1 MTIKYVTLAALGAA
15 LGSFAA
21 DACAA
26 DQQAEVVIEWN
37 QLLQANLTGTA
48 GLQSPRYYA
57 MMHIAIFDAV
67 NSIAREYSSYRV
79 TVPSSRGASQEAA
92 AAQAAHDVLTALIPT
107 TGAVQTFDAALAAK
121 LVTIEPGRAMQGVI
135 VGKNAAAA
143 VLAWRQNDGWEV
155 APPPYV
161 LPPLSG
167 LWQPTPPAFAP
178 AGFTQFP
185 GVKPFALLSATQFL
199 PPRFPELTSSEY
211 AVAFDEVKLL
221 GAANSATR
229 TVEQTQTALLF
240 AGVITSTPMFAV
252 WNNVTR
258 DVARSHSFS
267 LVDTARVFALVNAS
281 INDGVQTS
289 HTSKFIYGLWRP
301 VTTIRRADEDLNAL
315 TAPDPTWL
323 PLLVTPPYP
332 SYSGNMA
339 CMGASAA
346 RTLANVFG
354 TNDIAVTATW
364 VGNAGNADVS
374 RTYAG
379 FWQLAEE
386 QARSRVYGG
395 IHFTFDNV
403 ASQESCKKVADYV
416 AAHYLLRKSS

>member
-301 VTTIRRADEDLNAL
+301 VTAIRRADEDLNAL

-403 ASQESCKKVADYV
+403 ASQESCRKVADYV

>member
-301 VTTIRRADEDLNAL
+301 VTAIRRADEDLNAL

>member
-240 AGVITSTPMFAV
+240 AGVISSTPMFGV

-258 DVARSHSFS
+258 DVARTHSFS

-301 VTTIRRADEDLNAL
+301 VTAIRRADEDLNAL

-323 PLLVTPPYP
+323 PLLVTPPNP
-332 SYSGNMA
+332 TYSGNMA

-403 ASQESCKKVADYV
+403 ASQESCRKVADYV